1 MREKGTSAPK
11 GFYHFM
17 VNKFLKNVENF
28 SKGKWAKEIKLAK
41 KLFNSRPD
49 VRFWNQIELDFELN
63 SLAWLLTK
71 EGSYALK
78 IRGKMMEYSPTKVKE
93 HKLQER
99 KIGRTKHVTRKRKT
113 LIEILNE
120 SKKN

>member
-1 MREKGTSAPK
+1 
-11 GFYHFM
+11 M

-41 KLFNSRPD
+41 KLFNCSPD

-63 SLAWLLTK
+63 SLAWLLSE
-71 EGSYALK
+71 EGKHAMRV
-78 IRGKMMEYSPTKVKE
+78 RGKMMQYSPKKPKE
-93 HKLQER
+93 YKMQKR
-99 KIGRTKHVTRKRKT
+99 RIGKKSYAKRRKT

>member
-17 VNKFLKNVENF
+17 VNKFLRNVESF
-28 SKGKWAKEIKLAK
+28 TSGKWAKEIKLAK
-41 KLFNSRPD
+41 KLFNSCPD
-49 VRFWNQIELDFELN
+49 VRFWNQVGLDFELN
-63 SLAWLLTK
+63 SLAWLLSE
-71 EGSYALK
+71 EGKYALK
-78 IRGKMMEYSPTKVKE
+78 VRGKMMKYSPPKSKE
-93 HKLQER
+93 YKMQKR
-99 KIGRTKHVTRKRKT
+99 RIGRKSYAKRKKT